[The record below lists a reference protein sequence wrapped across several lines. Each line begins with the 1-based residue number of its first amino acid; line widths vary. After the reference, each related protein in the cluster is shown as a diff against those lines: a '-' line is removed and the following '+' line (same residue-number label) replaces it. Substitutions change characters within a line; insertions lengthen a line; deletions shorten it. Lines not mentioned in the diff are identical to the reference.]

1 MIRFFDFVEKI
12 TFGVHIV
19 HLMLIFTG
27 LDPAKPWF
35 DLAGADARILIT
47 DADLVDIIHTNSG
60 NMWDVSSKHFLAHFW
75 FLLPNALNIS
85 LQGALS
91 FPEALGHVDFY
102 PNGKPEIRSRKI
114 EDLLNLNHYFSSG
127 GEHQAGCVAP
137 CSFACGLD
145 DLIDMVHCKFRFF
158 LISNIFAETLVFAVK

>member
-1 MIRFFDFVEKI
+1 M

-60 NMWDVSSKHFLAHFW
+60 NMWDVSSEH
-75 FLLPNALNIS
+75 LL
-85 LQGALS
+85 
-91 FPEALGHVDFY
+91 
-102 PNGKPEIRSRKI
+102 
-114 EDLLNLNHYFSSG
+114 SS
-127 GEHQAGCVAP
+127 
-137 CSFACGLD
+137 CSF
-145 DLIDMVHCKFRFF
+145 
-158 LISNIFAETLVFAVK
+158 LVPTTQCLEYYITGCTVFPRGFGAR

>member
-1 MIRFFDFVEKI
+1 
-12 TFGVHIV
+12 
-19 HLMLIFTG
+19 MLIFTG

-60 NMWDVSSKHFLAHFW
+60 NMWDVSSKHWLVLAHFW
-75 FLLPNALNIS
+75 FLLPNALNIT

-102 PNGKPEIRSRKI
+102 PNGKLEIRSRKI
-114 EDLLNLNHYFSSG
+114 GDLYFES
-127 GEHQAGCVAP
+127 
-137 CSFACGLD
+137 
-145 DLIDMVHCKFRFF
+145 
-158 LISNIFAETLVFAVK
+158 